1 MKTKVKICGI
11 NSLKALKAANRA
23 DFLGF
28 IFYGKSPRFVNAKKA
43 KLLADSCLSFQ
54 KKVGLFVDSDNHVIE
69 YITEYV
75 GLDYIQLHGDENIEK
90 IKYLKNKLNVPIIKS
105 IPIKTIEDFQKLSY
119 YEKVCDIILL
129 DSKPSNN
136 SLTGGTGKTFNWKLL
151 KNISF
156 EKEWMLA
163 GGLNEE
169 NILDAIKITD
179 APIVDISSGLE
190 SSEGI
195 KCPEKIKQFLDI
207 VKLNRII

>member
-156 EKEWMLA
+156 EKEYLKA
-163 GGLNEE
+163 KKDKEFKKEYSFYNLNE
-169 NILDAIKITD
+169 IKFRFIRD
-179 APIVDISSGLE
+179 RFL
-190 SSEGI
+190 I
-195 KCPEKIKQFLDI
+195 KEDFRNPFHM
-207 VKLNRII
+207 IIQLHQ